1 MPPDQQQRELERQQ
15 PLRAPQRPVPER
27 TEDVSGATFAADQQD
42 RVGNRR
48 MLEGMHDQGDWGQ
61 EVRRG
66 LGLMHLARNTASAS
80 QRVDP
85 NTGDT
90 GGQAQEQA
98 TAAAAA
104 RQRQDETVLTAITDV
119 LAEYQSVSVNVDV
132 QATPAKKGEEP
143 ITATTQVD
151 LKVPYRINGAG
162 NREYAV
168 GESGYPSGRLPKGD
182 DADEQEAL
190 RQAKQGKATAAQY
203 QTAVQDLSD
212 SGMGAVKAGKGWMK
226 DGELTPAGKKGAE
239 DELRRQ
245 LQYTDAQ
252 GQKSQVMGVDCSGF
266 VYEIIR
272 RVQRQNKYE
281 DATFNDNGGKNN
293 VGTATMLADKKNFK
307 PVEDSREVRAGDL
320 VLQPGHVE
328 MTMGNQQISR
338 DEAVRYG
345 LPTDAVQPMAPPRKK
360 GEKGPAQ
367 APVAPEVRLVH
378 VAESQPGRAN
388 FDKRTKDRYGPDVDQ
403 YLIVRNVDGSEQWY
417 QQKGENEKDPSK
429 RVWVP
434 AERSVRRVNLGFPKT
449 PAQ

>member
-1 MPPDQQQRELERQQ
+1 MPDQEYQREPQRQI
-15 PLRAPQRPVPER
+15 PQRVRERPVPER
-27 TEDVSGATFAADQQD
+27 GEGVAGANFAADQQE

-90 GGQAQEQA
+90 GSAAPEQA
-98 TAAAAA
+98 VTAAAA

-132 QATPAKKGEEP
+132 QSTPAKKGEEP
-143 ITATTQVD
+143 LTATTQVD

-168 GESGYPSGRLPKGD
+168 GEGSYPGGRLPKGD
-182 DADEQEAL
+182 DSNEQEAL

-212 SGMGAVKAGKGWMK
+212 SGMGPVKAGKGWLK
-226 DGELTPAGKKGAE
+226 DGELTPAGRKGAE

-245 LQYTDAQ
+245 LQYTDKQ
-252 GQKSQVMGVDCSGF
+252 GEKSQVMGVDCSGF

-272 RVQRQNKYE
+272 RVQRQNNYE
-281 DATFNDNGGKNN
+281 DGTFNDKGGKNN
-293 VGTATMLADKKNFK
+293 VGTATMLGDKKNFK
-307 PVEDSREVRAGDL
+307 PVEDARDVRAGDL

-328 MTMGNQQISR
+328 MTMGNQEISR

-345 LPTDAVQPMAPPRKK
+345 LPTDAVKPMEPPRKK
-360 GEKGPAQ
+360 GEKGPAKP
-367 APVAPEVRLVH
+367 PVAPEVRLVH
-378 VAESQPGRAN
+378 VAESHPGRAN
-388 FDKRTKDRYGPDVDQ
+388 FDKRTSDRYGPDVDQ
-403 YLIVRNVDGSEQWY
+403 YLIVRNVDGTEQWY

-429 RVWVP
+429 RVWV
-434 AERSVRRVNLGFPKT
+434 AADRSVRRVNFGFPKT